1 MGVRIH
7 HFFSNK
13 LTLEFFAPEYSVP
26 AIGCPGI
33 KLHFSFAKFIV
44 FLLKHFFTDPT
55 SVIIVSLFVIKGK
68 ISATNESILLTG
80 VHIKIIWLF
89 EILSSILCL
98 FSSIAFTFC
107 ASIRLD
113 FELSIPTILLEIFF
127 FFKS

>member
-1 MGVRIH
+1 M
-7 HFFSNK
+7 
-13 LTLEFFAPEYSVP
+13 P

-68 ISATNESILLTG
+68 ISANNESITLTG

-127 FFKS
+127 FFES

>member
-33 KLHFSFAKFIV
+33 RLHFSFAKFIV
-44 FLLKHFFTDPT
+44 FLVKHFFTDPT

-68 ISATNESILLTG
+68 ISATNESIILTG

-98 FSSIAFTFC
+98 FSSIAFTF
-107 ASIRLD
+107 
-113 FELSIPTILLEIFF
+113 
-127 FFKS
+127 